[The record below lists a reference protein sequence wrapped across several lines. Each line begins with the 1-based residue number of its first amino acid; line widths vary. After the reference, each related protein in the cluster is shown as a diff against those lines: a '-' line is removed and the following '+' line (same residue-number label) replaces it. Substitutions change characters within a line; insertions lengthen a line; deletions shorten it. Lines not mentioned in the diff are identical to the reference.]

1 MSMNLRLLHFLLLLI
16 CSPLAFAQTS
26 DETTVEE
33 EPLRIYDVEII
44 LFKNLQG
51 PRGLEYI
58 RPSLLPTKAE
68 SVVEIQSADSLQAAA
83 EIGYQLLEQDDFK
96 LIEQVEK
103 IINSSRYEL
112 MLHAAWRQ
120 PGLEL
125 EESIPVWIRG
135 GNLYGSEYSSID
147 FRAQNYPGPNQA
159 ATSVEDGVTAT
170 VVNNG
175 SGDDNSIAAE
185 QDALDSVLAQD
196 SDGSQQVNSLSP
208 DNRSVNGA
216 GLYELEG
223 KITVS
228 LARFLHVNADLVFRK
243 PRPVGSSQVG
253 VYNNPQTTPETSKI
267 LENHRLQ
274 ERRRMR
280 SSRLHYLDS
289 PYFSML
295 VMISPYEE
303 EEDPAETEGAG
314 DTETASATPLAE

>member
-1 MSMNLRLLHFLLLLI
+1 MSMNPRFLPFLLLLI
-16 CSPLAFAQTS
+16 CPLLAIAQTS

-120 PGLEL
+120 PGLQL
-125 EESIPVWIRG
+125 EESTPVWIRG

-147 FRAQNYPGPNQA
+147 FRAQNYPGTAPT
-159 ATSVEDGVTAT
+159 ATTVDDGVTANVT
-170 VVNNG
+170 NDA
-175 SGDDNSIAAE
+175 SSEENSLAAE
-185 QDALDSVLAQD
+185 QNALDAILNPE
-196 SDGSQQVNSLSP
+196 SDGAEQISTESPGFRNS
-208 DNRSVNGA
+208 NGA
-216 GLYELEG
+216 ELYELEG

-228 LARFLHVNADLVFRK
+228 LARFLHVNTDLVFRK

-253 VYNNPQTTPETSKI
+253 VFNNPLTTPETSKI

-295 VMISPYEE
+295 VMISPYEAE
-303 EEDPAETEGAG
+303 EAPDETEGAG
-314 DTETASATPLAE
+314 DAETASVTPLAE

>member
-1 MSMNLRLLHFLLLLI
+1 MTPRFLALLFLLA
-16 CSPLAFAQTS
+16 CSLSATAQTEEES
-26 DETTVEE
+26 VVEE

-58 RPSLLPTKAE
+58 RPSLLPSKAE
-68 SVVEIQSADSLQAAA
+68 SIVEIQSVDSLQAAA
-83 EIGYQLLEQDDFK
+83 ETGYQLLEHDDFK
-96 LIEQVEK
+96 LIEQVQK
-103 IINSSRYEL
+103 IITSPRYEL

-120 PGLEL
+120 PGLEI
-125 EESIPVWIRG
+125 EDSIPVWIRG

-147 FRAQNYPGPNQA
+147 FRAQNYPGTVQSS
-159 ATSVEDGVTAT
+159 ATVEDPAGLETGTNEASF
-170 VVNNG
+170 NE
-175 SGDDNSIAAE
+175 NSLAAE
-185 QDALDSVLAQD
+185 QNALDAILSAN
-196 SDGSQQVNSLSP
+196 SDGSDQDIEMPPSS
-208 DNRSVNGA
+208 NGPNA

-243 PRPVGSSQVG
+243 PRSAGALQVG
-253 VYNNPQTTPETSKI
+253 VFNNPATTSERSKI

-289 PYFSML
+289 PHFSML
-295 VMISPYEE
+295 VMISPYEV
-303 EEDPAETEGAG
+303 EEDIEAESDG
-314 DTETASATPLAE
+314 DEESVSVTPLAE

>member
-1 MSMNLRLLHFLLLLI
+1 MPMNPRLLPFLLLLI
-16 CSPLAFAQTS
+16 CSPVALAQTS
-26 DETTVEE
+26 EETTVEE

-58 RPSLLPTKAE
+58 RPSLLPTRAE
-68 SVVEIQSADSLQAAA
+68 TVVEIQSNDSLQAAA
-83 EIGYQLLEQDDFK
+83 EIGYQLLQQDEFK

-103 IINSSRYEL
+103 IINSPRYEL

-125 EESIPVWIRG
+125 EESTPVWIRG
-135 GNLYGSEYSSID
+135 GNLYGNEYSSID
-147 FRAQNYPGPNQA
+147 FRAQNYPGTTQA
-159 ATSVEDGVTAT
+159 ATSVEGGVTET
-170 VVNNG
+170 GVDEN
-175 SGDDNSIAAE
+175 SGDENSLVAE
-185 QDALDSVLAQD
+185 QNALNAILNPD
-196 SDGSQQVNSLSP
+196 SDVSQQVSTESAAMRN
-208 DNRSVNGA
+208 VNGA
-216 GLYELEG
+216 ELYELEG

-243 PRPVGSSQVG
+243 PRPVGTSQVG
-253 VYNNPQTTPETSKI
+253 MFNNPLTTPETSKI

-289 PYFSML
+289 PHFSML
-295 VMISPYEE
+295 VMITPYEV
-303 EEDPAETEGAG
+303 EEDPVEVEDAAEGEAV
-314 DTETASATPLAE
+314 SVTPLTE